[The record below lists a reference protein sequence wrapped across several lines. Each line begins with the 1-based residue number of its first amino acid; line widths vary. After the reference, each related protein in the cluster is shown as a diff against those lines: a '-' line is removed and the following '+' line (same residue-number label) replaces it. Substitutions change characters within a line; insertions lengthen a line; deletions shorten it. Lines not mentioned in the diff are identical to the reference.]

1 MYLLGGD
8 VMYIY
13 VKIPLV
19 CALYCSKLVNIM
31 IQSWKDIADKMLR
44 RQKQYYRLLLFTNF
58 GFPSQKKYMFS
69 SVNKT
74 EQQYA
79 NISKL

>member
-1 MYLLGGD
+1 
-8 VMYIY
+8 
-13 VKIPLV
+13 
-19 CALYCSKLVNIM
+19 M
-31 IQSWKDIADKMLR
+31 IQSRKDIADKMLR